1 MVKTELTCDRYH
13 IPSCFLRPWYKPW
26 KTGSVKL
33 TGQGWQPTVRQ
44 SVNNTTI
51 THTSNIYSTELITP
65 NHIQYLAEDSP
76 INRNL
81 DESAAMGSEVLV
93 IVEYFELYLNIDDVA
108 LFQVLPSLWDGRTR
122 RRDIDWIRFAEMRCY
137 LTGMWNGVG

>member
-1 MVKTELTCDRYH
+1 M
-13 IPSCFLRPWYKPW
+13 
-26 KTGSVKL
+26 
-33 TGQGWQPTVRQ
+33 RQ

-108 LFQVLPSLWDGRTR
+108 LFQVLPSL
-122 RRDIDWIRFAEMRCY
+122 
-137 LTGMWNGVG
+137 